1 MKKHSI
7 FYLCCGLFCL
17 LTGYSPAQTF
27 NVASYN
33 LRLNTASD
41 GINAWPKRTE
51 AVKALIQYHD
61 FDIFGTQEGFA
72 GQLKDLA
79 ILPEYA
85 YIGVGRDDGK
95 KAGEHSAIFYKKSR
109 FEVLAK
115 GDFWLSETPEKP
127 SKGWDA
133 TCCNR
138 ICSWGKFK
146 EKKTGKIFF
155 FFSVH
160 FDHQGVEA
168 RRQSGL
174 LMVSKMQAIAQKNP
188 IICVGD
194 FNSDPSTEQI
204 KTLQGFLQ
212 DAYLYSASKPYGP
225 VGTFNGFD
233 ANAPLDKRIDYVFV
247 DKHFAVEKY
256 AALTDTYQHLYP
268 SDHLPVV
275 CKIKFL

>member
-1 MKKHSI
+1 M
-7 FYLCCGLFCL
+7 
-17 LTGYSPAQTF
+17 GYSHAQSF

-41 GINAWPKRTE
+41 GINAWPNRKE
-51 AVKALIQYHD
+51 AVKALVQYHD
-61 FDIFGTQEGFA
+61 FDIFGIQEGFV

-79 ILPEYA
+79 TNEYA

-95 KAGEHSAIFYKKSR
+95 EAGEHSAIFYKKSR
-109 FEVLAK
+109 FEVIDK

-146 EKKTGKIFF
+146 DKQTGNIFF

-174 LMVSKMQAIAQKNP
+174 LMVNKMQTIAQNNP

-212 DAYLYSASKPYGP
+212 DAYLFSQTKPYGAI
-225 VGTFNGFD
+225 GTFNGFD

-247 DKHFAVEKY
+247 DKNFVVEKY

>member
-1 MKKHSI
+1 MKQYILCVFLLI
-7 FYLCCGLFCL
+7 FS
-17 LTGYSPAQTF
+17 TVSTQAQTL

-41 GINAWPKRTE
+41 GINAWPNRKE
-51 AVKALIQYHD
+51 AVKALIEYHD
-61 FDIFGTQEGFA
+61 FDIFGTQEGFV
-72 GQLKDLA
+72 GQLKDIATL
-79 ILPEYA
+79 EGYA

-95 KAGEHSAIFYKKSR
+95 EAGEHSAIFYKKSR
-109 FEVLAK
+109 FEVLDK
-115 GDFWLSETPEKP
+115 GDFWLSETPDKP

-146 EKKTGKIFF
+146 EKTSGKIFY

-168 RRQSGL
+168 RRQSGF
-174 LMVSKMQAIAQKNP
+174 LMVSRMKQIAKQTP
-188 IICVGD
+188 LICVGD
-194 FNSDPSTEQI
+194 FNSDPETEQI

-212 DAYLYSASKPYGP
+212 DAYLISKKKPYGP
-225 VGTFNGFD
+225 VGTFNGFQ

-247 DKHFAVEKY
+247 DKHFVVHTY

-275 CKIKFL
+275 CRVQMQK